1 MAERVVKKVLSEK
14 RKQQM
19 RDYYEARKALINKNK
34 ILNRINKGTQ
44 QGVQRK
50 SIEKYVSEFTAAELE
65 ELEAKVNEKTIKT
78 KRARVS
84 TKTFKNQKY
93 SSEQILNAI
102 KSDTLIKETTKSKH
116 KSSLNS
122 LIKYFKVEPA
132 KFSDIFLLSDEEII
146 ETLTKAYPV
155 IGSRVSQ

>member
-1 MAERVVKKVLSEK
+1 MVKKVLSEK

-50 SIEKYVSEFTAAELE
+50 SIEKYVNEFTAAELE
-65 ELEAKVNEKTIKT
+65 ELEAKVNEKTLKT

-93 SSEQILNAI
+93 SAQQ
-102 KSDTLIKETTKSKH
+102 
-116 KSSLNS
+116 
-122 LIKYFKVEPA
+122 F
-132 KFSDIFLLSDEEII
+132 
-146 ETLTKAYPV
+146 
-155 IGSRVSQ
+155 